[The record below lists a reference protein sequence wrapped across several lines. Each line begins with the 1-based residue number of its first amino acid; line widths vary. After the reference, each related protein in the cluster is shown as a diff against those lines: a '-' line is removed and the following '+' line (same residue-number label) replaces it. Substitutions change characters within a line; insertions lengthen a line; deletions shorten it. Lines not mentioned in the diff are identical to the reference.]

1 MHQVSSPSAAAPKE
15 PDIGNRKL
23 DNILAALPE
32 GSVAVAI
39 GVFVAGVAAFGF
51 LSVSARALGP
61 SQYSDLAAL
70 WILGF
75 IAGPGVFMPLE
86 QEVARAIA
94 ARRAKGLG
102 ARPVL
107 QRAIILGGAMLGV
120 LVVATTAVA
129 GPITSHL
136 FDHKG
141 VLFLGFLICLASLY
155 VGYLGRGYLSG
166 NGKFTA
172 YGWLVA
178 LEGIARLLPVAVFAA
193 AGWATVGPYGLA
205 FGVAPLFAYPLVL
218 SRQRRLTSPGPEAH
232 WGELTAALGYL
243 VMAALLTQLLLNEA
257 PVTVKLLS
265 TASQKALA
273 GQFLAGLVIARVP
286 VVLFQAVLAAL
297 LPKLAH
303 LAASNKFKEFE
314 ATVLR
319 LLAAIAGLGVVAVIG
334 ATVAG
339 NIALHVMN
347 GPKYSLGR
355 GDFAFLSAA
364 SIVFIL
370 ALTLGQALI
379 ALRSY
384 SYLSI
389 GWLAGAL
396 GFAAA
401 VAMGHALLLRVE
413 VGFLVGSAT
422 SAVVLGALLVKR
434 LPRTSEAQRRL
445 QERLLEAHPVD
456 EVPTV
461 EASPT
466 ASP

>member
-1 MHQVSSPSAAAPKE
+1 MRE
-15 PDIGNRKL
+15 
-23 DNILAALPE
+23 ALPE

-39 GVFVAGVAAFGF
+39 GVFVAGIAAFGF
-51 LSVSARALGP
+51 LSVSARALQP

-94 ARRAKGLG
+94 SRRAKGLG
-102 ARPVL
+102 AWPVV
-107 QRAIILGGAMLGV
+107 QRAIILGGAMLAI
-120 LVVATTAVA
+120 LVVVSIGVA

-136 FDHKG
+136 FDHKTL
-141 VLFLGFLICLASLY
+141 LFVAFLICLASLY
-155 VGYLGRGYLSG
+155 AGYLGRGYLSG

-172 YGWLVA
+172 YSWLVA
-178 LEGIARLLPVAVFAA
+178 LEGISRLLPVIVFAGV
-193 AGWATVGPYGLA
+193 GWKTVGPYGLA
-205 FGVAPLFAYPLVL
+205 FGAAPLFAYPFVL
-218 SRQRRLTSPGPEAH
+218 ARQRRLTSPGPQAH
-232 WGELTAALGYL
+232 WGELTTALGYL
-243 VMAALLTQLLLNEA
+243 VLAALLTQGLLNLA
-257 PVTVKLLS
+257 PVTVKLLAGS
-265 TASQKALA
+265 SQKALA

-314 ATVLR
+314 GTVLR

-355 GDFAFLSAA
+355 SDFAFLSAA

-370 ALTLGQALI
+370 ALTLAQALI

-389 GWLAGAL
+389 GWLAGGL
-396 GFAAA
+396 GFGAA
-401 VAMGHALLLRVE
+401 VAVLHPLLLRVE

-422 SAVVLGALLVKR
+422 SVVVLALLLLKR
-434 LPRTSEAQRRL
+434 LPRTPEAQRRL
-445 QERLLEAHPVD
+445 QEQLREAHPLD
-456 EVPTV
+456 EVATV

>member
-1 MHQVSSPSAAAPKE
+1 M
-15 PDIGNRKL
+15 
-23 DNILAALPE
+23 
-32 GSVAVAI
+32 
-39 GVFVAGVAAFGF
+39 
-51 LSVSARALGP
+51 
-61 SQYSDLAAL
+61 
-70 WILGF
+70 
-75 IAGPGVFMPLE
+75 
-86 QEVARAIA
+86 
-94 ARRAKGLG
+94 
-102 ARPVL
+102 L

-129 GPITSHL
+129 GPITNHL
-136 FDHKG
+136 FDHKA

-178 LEGIARLLPVAVFAA
+178 LEGVARLLPVAVFAA
-193 AGWATVGPYGLA
+193 AGWASVGPYGLA

-339 NIALHVMN
+339 NVALHVMN

-396 GFAAA
+396 AFAAA
-401 VAMGHALLLRVE
+401 VAAGHALLLRVE

-422 SAVVLGALLVKR
+422 SAVVLGALLLKR

-445 QERLLEAHPVD
+445 QERLREAHPVD